1 LINGLFR
8 FWILLSV
15 FLGLDRLMN
24 QKYKDSKIIK
34 AGFDE
39 CLPDVAKCGENSVEV
54 FEKQAHNQQLSRC
67 TRSE

>member
-1 LINGLFR
+1 
-8 FWILLSV
+8 
-15 FLGLDRLMN
+15 MN